1 MNMCAKPFI
10 RSSEANPFAVFRRGM
25 LSICVL
31 EEEVVEG
38 GGVKLT
44 INIMIM
50 PFIIP
55 GPGSRSNQTAQ
66 VGPWDHIEV
75 DDQEEEG
82 SVE

>member
-1 MNMCAKPFI
+1 
-10 RSSEANPFAVFRRGM
+10 M

-31 EEEVVEG
+31 EEEVEG
-38 GGVKLT
+38 WEVDGVKLT

-66 VGPWDHIEV
+66 VEPWDHIEV